1 MCCGSSPMSPRSRH
15 EQSSEDDGWTRDPH
29 ASRVEG
35 SGGPDS
41 SSMCTASSPMTPR
54 SRYEQLSN
62 DEGLRRTSQPSCVE
76 VCRGPD
82 PPSVPIPYSLMQRCG
97 ETPEQKLA
105 RLTNEQNQDLQGLLR
120 FIATHLLDQ
129 EDQTERA
136 MDLGR
141 RLPRHLR
148 AWLRDQ
154 DLRVGRILKCY
165 PWDFRVYEEDTE
177 VYAQYLHSRA
187 FNPTFAFRAPAG
199 YQRTVRL

>member
-15 EQSSEDDGWTRDPH
+15 EQSSEDDGWTRDPQ
-29 ASRVEG
+29 ASCVEG
-35 SGGPDS
+35 NGGPLS

-54 SRYEQLSN
+54 SRSDQLSD
-62 DEGLRRTSQPSCVE
+62 DEGSRRTSHPSCVE

-82 PPSVPIPYSLMQRCG
+82 PSSVPIPYSLMQRC
-97 ETPEQKLA
+97 ETSEQKLA
-105 RLTNEQNQDLQGLLR
+105 RFTNEQNQELQRLLR
-120 FIATHLLDQ
+120 FIANHLLDQ

-136 MDLGR
+136 MNLGR
-141 RLPRHLR
+141 RLPRDLR
-148 AWLRDQ
+148 AWLRQHDI
-154 DLRVGRILKCY
+154 RVGRILKCY
-165 PWDFRVYEEDTE
+165 PLDFRIYEEDTE